1 MEQKLGW
8 RAVFGTQP
16 DSFEVTRES
25 SSFLPSSPKI
35 RTPGAKN
42 VLLKVIQ
49 LNFLLWVQILGS
61 TAVYGTAPPT

>member
-25 SSFLPSSPKI
+25 SSLLPSSPKI
-35 RTPGAKN
+35 RTPGKM
-42 VLLKVIQ
+42 LLKVMQ